1 MKNMFRMLF
10 KHKIILATLLITAL
24 LGTSCNIPRA
34 QSGPTQVPQ
43 LVFPT
48 FPPTVTPEI
57 LTATAGAAEAATN
70 VPPSTA
76 LPTVI
81 EAPTMTPGTAP
92 QPQTGP
98 AATSIPGGTR
108 ISFAPGATAYVAQGT
123 LQPGTPQNFV
133 VRAMQGQPLIVSVES
148 ANQDATFSVV
158 GREDGKTLLDV
169 ARNLSSWQTI
179 LTSTQDYLITIYP
192 GADAENFTLN
202 VIIPARITF
211 QAGTNSANLQGSTPS
226 GLIVSYVLRASA
238 GQQMDINLNSP
249 DGNAVLGVYGYQD
262 GQPYLRSA
270 TESTT
275 FSMKLPTTEDYII
288 QVAPRAGQVAS
299 YSMKVTV
306 K

>member
-1 MKNMFRMLF
+1 MKNVFRLLF
-10 KHKIILATLLITAL
+10 KHKIFLATMLITAL

-70 VPPSTA
+70 VPSSTA

-81 EAPTMTPGTAP
+81 KAPTTTPGTAP

-98 AATSIPGGTR
+98 ASTSVSGGTR
-108 ISFAPGATAYVAQGT
+108 LVFARGSTAEVIQGAIQSGQTK
-123 LQPGTPQNFV
+123 NFIV
-133 VRAMQGQPLIVSVES
+133 GAMQGQPLIVSVDS
-148 ANQDATFSVV
+148 NNHDVTFSVV
-158 GREDGKTLLDV
+158 GQKDRRTLLDV
-169 ARNLSSWQTI
+169 AQNMSSWQTI
-179 LTSTQDYLITIYP
+179 LTTTQDYLITLYP

-202 VIIPARITF
+202 IIIPARIAF
-211 QAGTNSANLQGSTPS
+211 QSGASSVTVQGSTPD
-226 GLIVSYVLRASA
+226 GLIVSYVLHASA

-270 TESTT
+270 SESTT

-288 QVAPRAGQVAS
+288 QVALRAGMVAN
-299 YSMKVTV
+299 YTMKVTV